1 MTVTEMEEVLK
12 NLDRRLSNVEQ
23 ILPTLAT
30 KEGLNVF
37 ATKEDLK
44 AFATKEDLKA
54 FATKED
60 LKAFATKE
68 DLKAFATKED
78 LKAFATREDLKAFAT
93 KVDLTF
99 ATKAEMRELF
109 SEAKRHASML
119 FEQTQEKLEIIA
131 AHLADLSRR
140 LPPRP

>member
-12 NLDRRLSNVEQ
+12 NLDLRLTKVEQ
-23 ILPTLAT
+23 ILPALAT
-30 KEGLNVF
+30 KEDLKVF

-68 DLKAFATKED
+68 DL
-78 LKAFATREDLKAFAT
+78 REGL
-93 KVDLTF
+93 
-99 ATKAEMRELF
+99 AEARQ
-109 SEAKRHASML
+109 HAAVL
-119 FEQTQEKLEIIA
+119 FERTQEQLEIIA
-131 AHLADLSRR
+131 AYVADISQR
-140 LPPRP
+140 LPPRA